1 MANIIVGAGSGGAE
15 CRAHCAASCVGETG
29 KLHGR
34 AWGAASCGG
43 VKRQAVWACVGA
55 ASCGCCAD
63 ACGVAF
69 GAAYVKMPRLAK
81 RPFSGPC
88 LNLGSFQGPRR
99 QAWRPL
105 LQTGARGSRSFTSE
119 IVRRTAPSPAV
130 CLPGGLDDAKSGAGA
145 GRSRR
150 RLRGRPRAGRRAS
163 RCRSRGRTRRDA
175 GVGARA
181 LSRWRSCSRS
191 TCG

>member
-1 MANIIVGAGSGGAE
+1 MVNIIVGAGSGGAE
-15 CRAHCAASCVGETG
+15 CRAHCAASCVGDSS
-29 KLHGR
+29 KLRGR
-34 AWGAASCGG
+34 E
-43 VKRQAVWACVGA
+43 RQAAWACVGA

-63 ACGVAF
+63 VCGVAF
-69 GAAYVKMPRLAK
+69 GAACVKMPMLAK

-99 QAWRPL
+99 QAWRWRPL

-119 IVRRTAPSPAV
+119 TVRRTAPSPAV
-130 CLPGGLDDAKSGAGA
+130 CLTGGLDDAKRGAGA

-181 LSRWRSCSRS
+181 LSRWRSCSQS

>member
-1 MANIIVGAGSGGAE
+1 MGVRGGGGKLRGRGSG
-15 CRAHCAASCVGETG
+15 
-29 KLHGR
+29 KLGGR
-34 AWGAASCGG
+34 AWG
-43 VKRQAVWACVGA
+43 RQAAWAWERQAGWACVGA

-99 QAWRPL
+99 QAWRWRPL

-119 IVRRTAPSPAV
+119 IVRQTAASPAV
-130 CLPGGLDDAKSGAGA
+130 CLPGGLDGCKKGEADA

-181 LSRWRSCSRS
+181 LSRWRSCSQS
-191 TCG
+191 TCE

>member
-88 LNLGSFQGPRR
+88 LNLGAFQGPRR
-99 QAWRPL
+99 QAWRWRPP

-119 IVRRTAPSPAV
+119 IVRQTAASPAV
-130 CLPGGLDDAKSGAGA
+130 CLPGGLDGCKKGRRRRPAPPPFAGPAPSGAP
-145 GRSRR
+145 
-150 RLRGRPRAGRRAS
+150 RL
-163 RCRSRGRTRRDA
+163 
-175 GVGARA
+175 
-181 LSRWRSCSRS
+181 
-191 TCG
+191 

>member
-15 CRAHCAASCVGETG
+15 CRAHCAASYVGDSG

-34 AWGAASCGG
+34 AW
-43 VKRQAVWACVGA
+43 GA

-88 LNLGSFQGPRR
+88 LNLEGPRR
-99 QAWRPL
+99 QAWRWRPL

-130 CLPGGLDDAKSGAGA
+130 CLPGGLDGCKKG
-145 GRSRR
+145 RR
-150 RLRGRPRAGRRAS
+150 RRPVPPPFAGPAPAGRRAS
-163 RCRSRGRTRRDA
+163 RCRSRGRTRKDA

-191 TCG
+191 TCGRDPR